1 VRDVASSLH
10 ELDAHRKLLEVGLLR
25 GLERI
30 PAEERNDP
38 LYQLCSTSDDV
49 LAQVLLVVVM
59 TPVDEHATASEE
71 PLKLFEHMI
80 AACRLRHDEPGAHLN
95 PGSVAGA
102 ARSTWLPNET
112 DREASFSVY
121 KAGYPATKLDQPFL
135 LIFRTRHVVTLDI
148 PSDGSSSAGYTGFSS
163 IWPDAHHTI
172 TGVGGN
178 DSPEQLH
185 TVLSGM
191 SP

>member
-1 VRDVASSLH
+1 
-10 ELDAHRKLLEVGLLR
+10 
-25 GLERI
+25 
-30 PAEERNDP
+30 
-38 LYQLCSTSDDV
+38 
-49 LAQVLLVVVM
+49 M

-80 AACRLRHDEPGAHLN
+80 AACRLRYDEPRGYLN
-95 PGSVAGA
+95 PGSVSGTVS
-102 ARSTWLPNET
+102 STWLPNET

-148 PSDGSSSAGYTGFSS
+148 LSDGSSSAGYTGFPAYGQMRTTPLLV
-163 IWPDAHHTI
+163 WGATI
-172 TGVGGN
+172 CLNSCTL
-178 DSPEQLH
+178 SF
-185 TVLSGM
+185 SGM